1 MKDFSEKFENGG
13 GKVKGFRNW
22 TQSMEVDLI
31 ETKAK
36 VLKGLFFIDYMIID
50 QLFVYFEMTNLTP
63 KIQGKF
69 SFLKMEKITIKNKKK
84 SVKLFQFFFRM

>member
-1 MKDFSEKFENGG
+1 MSRYHYHFGNNLDNKPETENNSTGNQQQNSAEMKDFSEKFENVG

-36 VLKGLFFIDYMIID
+36 VLKGLFFIDYD
-50 QLFVYFEMTNLTP
+50 Y
-63 KIQGKF
+63 
-69 SFLKMEKITIKNKKK
+69 
-84 SVKLFQFFFRM
+84 